1 MLTWRLLWKNLWQQV
16 LHPALLCWRYTE
28 SFWSVKSDTPSV
40 WLTTWLTTS
49 TSPLKTQRLLSS
61 FQLKQIRYYFYFVNQ
76 LKLFDIFNLLLD
88 FMGLMSFPVF
98 IILDNHHPIPSGQ
111 VSPEAQPALLRS
123 PLAAAKMNRLIID
136 VLLPELQLC
145 PLIRSWPPWLLGC
158 DFDAHKPLL
167 SCRVLQG
174 ESTSGCQGTDQ
185 PTLEEKMKIKYYF
198 RSLSLRVVCVHTF
211 PSLYSPMYIINV
223 CL

>member
-1 MLTWRLLWKNLWQQV
+1 
-16 LHPALLCWRYTE
+16 
-28 SFWSVKSDTPSV
+28 
-40 WLTTWLTTS
+40 
-49 TSPLKTQRLLSS
+49 
-61 FQLKQIRYYFYFVNQ
+61 
-76 LKLFDIFNLLLD
+76 
-88 FMGLMSFPVF
+88 MSFPVF

-123 PLAAAKMNRLIID
+123 LLAAAKMNRLIID

-198 RSLSLRVVCVHTF
+198 RSLSLCVVFVRTLSMFVCKTDSAWHIWVCKS
-211 PSLYSPMYIINV
+211 SLGISSKHFFLFLRQEKIIR
-223 CL
+223 CTQLLFASWLKTSSSFISLTSHAASE